1 MTTGLAAESAS
12 YCTITAPRRVG
23 PAIEADSK
31 VIVGSRMQWRA
42 KGRGGGGGGLMRR
55 VADQRRLPGIIVGA
69 GHPYQ

>member
-42 KGRGGGGGGLMRR
+42 KGRGGGGGG
-55 VADQRRLPGIIVGA
+55 
-69 GHPYQ
+69 